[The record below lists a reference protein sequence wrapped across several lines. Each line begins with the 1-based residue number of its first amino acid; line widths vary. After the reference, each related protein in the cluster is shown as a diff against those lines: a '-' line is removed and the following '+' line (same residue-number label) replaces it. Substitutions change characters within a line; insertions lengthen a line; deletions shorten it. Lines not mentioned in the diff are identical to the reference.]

1 MKINAFLAIRL
12 GSQRIPYK
20 NFRLLAGKPLYT
32 YLADT
37 AKNCQQISHLFINTD
52 SQMVI
57 DIVQNKYGD
66 TISYYLRP
74 SWLGTSEATLDDYV
88 YDFMSVNH
96 ADYTVFLNP
105 CSIFL
110 KAETIDKAI
119 THCIA
124 NSLDACVASY
134 EVKTH
139 CFYNDN
145 PINFSFSTKQPRS
158 QDLTPVHA
166 MTSGFFIW
174 KNSSFMNAFSSS
186 QCANFNGAFFS
197 YPVSRSESVDI
208 DLEEDFIEASRLL
221 GGSEDALNPS
231 YIPEIQSLVDKGI
244 YHRN

>member
-74 SWLGTSEATLDDYV
+74 TWLGTSEATIDDYV

-110 KAETIDKAI
+110 KAETIDKQSPIALLIRLLRRAVMKYKHIVSI
-119 THCIA
+119 TIILSISLSPQ
-124 NSLDACVASY
+124 NSLVR
-134 EVKTH
+134 K
-139 CFYNDN
+139 
-145 PINFSFSTKQPRS
+145 I
-158 QDLTPVHA
+158 LLL
-166 MTSGFFIW
+166 
-174 KNSSFMNAFSSS
+174 FM
-186 QCANFNGAFFS
+186 Q
-197 YPVSRSESVDI
+197 
-208 DLEEDFIEASRLL
+208 
-221 GGSEDALNPS
+221 
-231 YIPEIQSLVDKGI
+231 
-244 YHRN
+244 

>member
-1 MKINAFLAIRL
+1 
-12 GSQRIPYK
+12 
-20 NFRLLAGKPLYT
+20 
-32 YLADT
+32 
-37 AKNCQQISHLFINTD
+37 
-52 SQMVI
+52 MVI

-66 TISYYLRP
+66 TISYYLLLIPR
-74 SWLGTSEATLDDYV
+74 LCDYV
-88 YDFMSVNH
+88 YVFYVESCG
-96 ADYTVFLNP
+96 YTVFLNP

-134 EVKTH
+134 EVQTH

-145 PINFSFSTKQPRS
+145 PINFSFSSKQPRS

-197 YPVSRSESVDI
+197 YPVSRSE
-208 DLEEDFIEASRLL
+208 R
-221 GGSEDALNPS
+221 
-231 YIPEIQSLVDKGI
+231 
-244 YHRN
+244 